1 MVHLVMGNGV
11 FLRRWMDSLFG
22 PITTIIHLTLAL
34 PSFSPQD
41 VGIQVQVFIFV
52 WCLPPFFV
60 TRTRCMFWLRSSQCG
75 GSSAVQ
81 SCPAAKSWE
90 LVRNHVMVRVSSG
103 PVGNRRYHSD
113 CLMFA
118 IFSKGCQSF
127 LCLLRQQ
134 WQTRRE
140 MENLVMGARS
150 GQIEEEQLFP
160 NSLLTVSC
168 SPSPNPVCYWLFN
181 QLIKQL
187 GKTFFCLYVFIYF
200 I

>member
-1 MVHLVMGNGV
+1 MLGYRCRCSY
-11 FLRRWMDSLFG
+11 LC
-22 PITTIIHLTLAL
+22 
-34 PSFSPQD
+34 D
-41 VGIQVQVFIFV
+41 V
-52 WCLPPFFV
+52 CPPFLSREPAACFDWEAASV
-60 TRTRCMFWLRSSQCG
+60 G
-75 GSSAVQ
+75 GPVQ

-103 PVGNRRYHSD
+103 PVGNRHYHSD

-181 QLIKQL
+181 RLIKQL